1 MGYKLNLK
9 TKECEKFTLN
19 EPFREVGVPLG
30 ARLEGELEIGTAA
43 FPGAGVRVQVYE
55 AETPRGENSCDSMY
69 DN

>member
-9 TKECEKFTLN
+9 TKVCEKFALN

-43 FPGAGVRVQVYE
+43 VPGAGVRVQVYE
-55 AETPRGENSCDSMY
+55 AETPRGENSL
-69 DN
+69 